1 MTLKLQRFITIL
13 LKSNVAVVD
22 LWRSF
27 SNYAGNGN
35 GDDKENVAGFWRP
48 MGILNP
54 NSKGKKELYSHRICC
69 FLLVL
74 G

>member
-1 MTLKLQRFITIL
+1 ML
-13 LKSNVAVVD
+13 LLLICGGVRLHLNN
-22 LWRSF
+22 SF

-35 GDDKENVAGFWRP
+35 GNGNGNDKENVAGFWRP

-74 G
+74 R

>member
-1 MTLKLQRFITIL
+1 ML
-13 LKSNVAVVD
+13 LLLICGGALRLHLNN
-22 LWRSF
+22 SF